1 MSTEPHY
8 RAYLNPQAALSEA
21 AQKALVEK
29 YNPAETYVE
38 GRSGGR
44 KEWIDSLREGNFA
57 LLPELF
63 VLAKATGGKDKRY
76 ADLLIAADCVRERGA
91 VIVEASSWHRMDD
104 KKQRTAMWDRAYAM
118 LDSAVRLGKS
128 GKPPLGFTEREL
140 EVMQAIMTSRH
151 YGNWETRQAAMEARG
166 IKKAPGRTWCLTEL
180 PKLAAKLGSVVEI
193 TAAVPKFRKAP
204 TRKQLH
210 PPSQIYFIQCGE
222 AVKIGISVK
231 PYERIA
237 NLSSANHQKME
248 LLATMDGG
256 RKEEKAMHA
265 KFASYRIKSE
275 WFRYSAEI
283 DKFIKTIV
291 RKHKR
296 K

>member
-1 MSTEPHY
+1 MSTKPHY

-21 AQKALVEK
+21 EQKALVEK

-38 GRSGGR
+38 GRGAGR

-57 LLPELF
+57 MLPELF

-76 ADLLIAADCVRERGA
+76 ADLLVAADCARERGA
-91 VIVEASSWHRMDD
+91 IIVEASSGHRMDD
-104 KKQRTAMWDRAYAM
+104 KKQRLAMRDRAYAM
-118 LDSAVRLGKS
+118 LDGAVKS
-128 GKPPLGFTEREL
+128 GRAGKPPLGFTDREL
-140 EVMQAIMTSRH
+140 EVMQSIMTSRH
-151 YGNWETRQAAMEARG
+151 YGNWDTRRAAMEARG
-166 IKKAPGRTWCLTEL
+166 IKKPPGRTWCLTEL

-210 PPSQIYFIQCGE
+210 PPSQVYFIRCGE

-248 LLATMDGG
+248 LLATMDGS

-265 KFASYRIKSE
+265 KFAAYRIKGE